1 MQVVAADGTGERDW
15 DVAGDPTTLTVGEVA
30 AAVGVPVV
38 DGHVV
43 VDGRSVAAADRAV
56 GRLPRG
62 ARIGPPAA
70 RLEPPGSGE
79 PSPPVGGD
87 LAGLHHVG
95 GLGAGA
101 SLTVASGRYAVGRA
115 PAGRPAGLGWGLV
128 GRLATV
134 LVIDAGGSDR
144 VVALPGA
151 VLLVVVGTPSVRR
164 PSAPDE
170 RGLVPL
176 HRSPLPAAA
185 SPIDPPAPPEPSAA
199 PPAPGP
205 LSWFGLVAPVPIA
218 LGAAVVVS
226 PRYALLGLAGPV
238 LGLGRWAE
246 ARLRHRRRLRRHHAA
261 AATGRDA
268 HAARVLAA
276 SEAEALRRWSVAPD
290 PARLAAAANH
300 AAPPIWHRRAAD
312 VDALLLVVAAGRLPW
327 PAAAGT
333 GGRATTGPVGAVG
346 PVPITVPLLQR
357 RAAGVTGPP
366 AAARAVARWLVLQ
379 AALLHGPADLAL
391 ALVLHDDA
399 LDAWDAAKWLPHVLD
414 GDGLPRV
421 ATGSDRARSLL
432 AALGD
437 ELPDQHRSA
446 APAAPG
452 RPDARR
458 LGLVVTDGTDI
469 ARSRSLRELVLRPG
483 TPVRAIV
490 VARTVDEL
498 PAWCDVVLD
507 VAADGSAQLTGHD
520 DVTEPVL
527 ATGVSAVFAGE
538 VARRLGRLHDPEATG
553 GTGVPH
559 VVGLVAL
566 LGVHDVLHDPGR
578 LTDRIARRWDSA
590 RGGLAAPVGIG
601 ATGPFLLDLVA
612 DGPHALVAGTTG
624 AGKSELL
631 RTWIASLAAS
641 ASPDDLNLVLV
652 DFKGG
657 GAFDACADLPHTVA
671 VVTDLDAHLAARALR
686 CLRAEVRHREGLLRH
701 AGCADLVQYAA
712 SAPPAPLPR
721 LVVIIDE
728 FATLA
733 AELPDFLGS
742 IVDIAQRGRSLGLHL
757 VLATQRPSGVLDSKV
772 RANTNLRIA
781 LRVQDDGD
789 SLDVIGT
796 VDAARL
802 SRRTPGRAF
811 GRLGAG
817 DVTPFQVAL
826 VSTITPLPLRPGK
839 VTARPFALH
848 EPPAREA
855 TDHDPEPGSHG
866 SDLATLSRA
875 TRAAA
880 AHRGCRPPRVPW
892 PPPLPDRVDAC
903 ILWGSA
909 AHQRGA
915 AILGLADEPD
925 HQRQI
930 PWWWRAEAGNLL
942 VLGAQPT
949 DTARTLLTL
958 AVGLAH
964 AHDPDDLHLYVIDG
978 GSGALAP
985 LARLPHCGAYT
996 VGGDSGGVGRTL
1008 QVLDD
1013 LLTRRRTLVRQQ
1025 RPDRSPAGP
1034 PLDSASQPLVVL
1046 VVENAGAVLDALE
1059 ADDDRRAPGLVAS
1072 LLRDGAALGLALVLS
1087 VPHERALP
1095 GRLTALVPQR
1105 LALRLADPA
1114 SYLALG
1120 LALRDVPSTSGLRAV
1135 SVPDGTEVHV
1145 AQLDDPDGTIET
1157 VALAHRGAPR
1167 ARPPDPVPIL
1177 GPQVRSITI
1186 AEPVGRMTD
1195 DHWSLPV
1202 AATPAF
1208 RPACLELPAGV
1219 HALVS
1224 GPPGSGRSTALVA
1237 AAIAGLAAASG
1248 GLHLVV
1254 VAPRRS
1260 ATAHAPGLPPAV
1272 DDAAGLAHA
1281 LARADHDR
1289 CLVLVDDAEL
1299 VPADLAQVLA
1309 RCAAA
1314 SDDGRRLVVA
1324 GRPDFLRSPGGWTA
1338 PLRAG
1343 RTGIALLPAPGDGD
1357 VFRTS
1362 FPARFGLIPSPG
1374 RGFVVSLGTPLLAQ
1388 VLLPG

>member
-1 MQVVAADGTGERDW
+1 MTVQVVAADGTGERDW
-15 DVAGDPTTLTVGEVA
+15 DVAGDPTTLTVGDVA
-30 AAVGVPVV
+30 AAVGVAVV
-38 DGHVV
+38 DGRVV
-43 VDGRSVAAADRAV
+43 VDGRSVAAADRAM

-62 ARIGPPAA
+62 AWVGPPSAC
-70 RLEPPGSGE
+70 LEPPGIGE
-79 PSPPVGGD
+79 PSRPPGGD
-87 LAGLHHVG
+87 VAELHHVG

-115 PAGRPAGLGWGLV
+115 PAGRPGLAWGLV
-128 GRLATV
+128 GRLGAL
-134 LVIDAGGSDR
+134 LVIDAAGSDR

-151 VLLVVVGTPSVRR
+151 VLLVVAGAPSARR
-164 PSAPDE
+164 PPAPDE

-176 HRSPLPAAA
+176 HRSPRAPAT
-185 SPIDPPAPPEPSAA
+185 SPIDPPAPPEAPAR

-205 LSWFGLVAPVPIA
+205 LSWFGLVAPVPVA

-246 ARLRHRRRLRRHHAA
+246 ARLRHRRRLRRHDTA
-261 AATGRDA
+261 AATMRA
-268 HAARVLAA
+268 EHAAGVLAA
-276 SEAEALRRWSVAPD
+276 SEAEVLRRWSVAPD
-290 PARLAAAANH
+290 PARLAAAADH
-300 AAPPIWHRRAAD
+300 AAPPIWHRRASD
-312 VDALLLVVAAGRLPW
+312 VDALLLVVATGRLPW
-327 PAAAGT
+327 PAAAGM
-333 GGRATTGPVGAVG
+333 GGRATTGTIG
-346 PVPITVPLLQR
+346 PVPVTVPLLQR
-357 RAAGVTGPP
+357 RAVGVTGPP

-379 AALLHGPADLAL
+379 AVLLHGPADLAL

-399 LDAWDAAKWLPHVLD
+399 LAAWDAAKWLPHLLD
-414 GDGLPRV
+414 GNGLARV
-421 ATGSDRARSLL
+421 ATGRDRARSLL
-432 AALGD
+432 AAFGD
-437 ELPDQHRSA
+437 ELPDHRHAA
-446 APAAPG
+446 APATG

-458 LGLVVTDGTDI
+458 LGLLVADGTDI

-483 TPVRAIV
+483 TPVRAVV

-498 PAWCDVVLD
+498 PAWCDVVLA
-507 VAADGSAQLTGHD
+507 VAADGSARLSGD
-520 DVTEPVL
+520 DEGTEPVL
-527 ATGVSAVFAGE
+527 ATGVSAAFAGE
-538 VARRLGRLHDPEATG
+538 VARRLGRLHDPETTG

-566 LGVHDVLHDPGR
+566 LGVDDVLHDPGR
-578 LTDRIARRWDSA
+578 LTDRIARRWDAA
-590 RGGLAAPVGIG
+590 RGGLAAPVGTS
-601 ATGPFLLDLVA
+601 ASGPFLLDLVA

-631 RTWIASLAAS
+631 RTWIAALAAS

-826 VSTITPLPLRPGK
+826 VSTITPVPRRPGT
-839 VTARPFALH
+839 VTARPFVLH
-848 EPPAREA
+848 QPLAGEA
-855 TDHDPEPGSHG
+855 TDHDRGPGHHG

-875 TRAAA
+875 ARAAA
-880 AHRGCRPPRVPW
+880 THRGCRPPRVPW

-903 ILWGSA
+903 TLWGGSA
-909 AHQRGA
+909 NQRGEA
-915 AILGLADEPD
+915 VLGLADEPD
-925 HQRQI
+925 HQRQV
-930 PWWWRAEAGNLL
+930 PWRWQAEAGNLL

-964 AHDPDDLHLYVIDG
+964 AHDPDDLHLYVVDG

-985 LARLPHCGAYT
+985 LAGLPHCGAYT
-996 VGGDSGGVGRTL
+996 VGGDTVGVGRML

-1013 LLTRRRTLVRQQ
+1013 LLARRRSLVRQQ
-1025 RPDRSPAGP
+1025 RPGGSAGP
-1034 PLDSASQPLVVL
+1034 PLDRAALPLVVL
-1046 VVENAGAVLDALE
+1046 VVENAGGVLDALE

-1195 DHWSLPV
+1195 VHWSLPV

-1237 AAIAGLAAASG
+1237 AAIAALGAAG
-1248 GLHLVV
+1248 GGVHLVL

-1260 ATAHAPGLPPAV
+1260 ATARAAGLPAAV
-1272 DDAAGLAHA
+1272 ADAAGLAHA
-1281 LARADHDR
+1281 LASADHGR

-1299 VPADLAQVLA
+1299 VPADLAQILA
-1309 RCAAA
+1309 RCAATG
-1314 SDDGRRLVVA
+1314 DDRRRLVVA
-1324 GRPDFLRSPGGWTA
+1324 GRPDFLRSPGGWAA

-1362 FPARFGLIPSPG
+1362 FPTRLGLVPSPG
-1374 RGFVVSLGTPLLAQ
+1374 RGFVVSLGTPHLAQ
-1388 VLLPG
+1388 VLLPD